1 MLLRQFAQYILGL
14 VFLVSSSLALSNAEF
29 TYNVIDGGIK
39 LTGCVDECPSDL
51 VIPEEI
57 DGYVVTAIGEGAF
70 SSWGLN
76 SVELPNTLVSLGGS
90 AFLYNNLISVE
101 IPSNVT
107 FIGGHAFD
115 NNRLTGIQIPAGISV
130 IHESAFR
137 RNQIEELII
146 PSNIRGI
153 RANAFNDNNI
163 SNLIIPD
170 SVNSI
175 ADGAFTSNNL
185 VNIKF
190 LSTPMVIYDSPFSN
204 NPLSKITYCQN
215 TDGQWDGVIIEGIT
229 PQLDENCGDSNDHG
243 DDEHKE
249 EHHGEYCALHS
260 DEHGDEDGHEEEHED
275 DGHCYSPLD
284 LDQNGSFEAL
294 TDALILL
301 RYAFGLRGD
310 NLISDAIALDGN
322 RTSAEDIEEHIQSL
336 LP

>member
-1 MLLRQFAQYILGL
+1 MLSRQFVQYILGL
-14 VFLVSSSLALSNAEF
+14 FFLVTSSLVLSNTEF
-29 TYNVIDGGIK
+29 TYNVIDGDIEV
-39 LTGCVDECPSDL
+39 TGCVEECPSDL

-57 DGYVVTAIGEGAF
+57 DGYSVISIGGGAF

-76 SVELPNTLVSLGGS
+76 SVELPNTLISLGGS
-90 AFLYNNLISVE
+90 AFIYNNLTSVQ

-115 NNRLTGIQIPAGISV
+115 NNRLTAVEIPSGISI

-170 SVNSI
+170 SLNSI
-175 ADGAFTSNNL
+175 ADGAFASNNL
-185 VNIKF
+185 LNIKF
-190 LSTPMVIYDSPFSN
+190 LSAPTVIYDLPFSN
-204 NPLSKITYCQN
+204 NPLATITYCQN
-215 TDGQWDGVIIEGIT
+215 TDSQWDEVIIEGIT
-229 PQLDENCGDSNDHG
+229 PQLDESCSTTN
-243 DDEHKE
+243 E
-249 EHHGEYCALHS
+249 ENEPVIYAAL
-260 DEHGDEDGHEEEHED
+260 DI
-275 DGHCYSPLD
+275 
-284 LDQNGSFEAL
+284 DQNGSFDAL
-294 TDALILL
+294 TDGLILL

-310 NLISDAIALDGN
+310 NLTSGAIASDAT
-322 RTSAEDIEEHIQSL
+322 RTSASEIEAHIQSL